1 MTLSV
6 FLGGPIQHA
15 TSGAQFYTPLKRDL
29 EAAIAQLREE
39 GHRVFSAHLDEAF
52 GAMEADFT
60 PERVSRRDFGWM
72 QACQVYAAILPR
84 GPDGRLMRTDGT
96 HIEIGWASALQI
108 PIVLFVEAGCR
119 PELSFLVQ
127 GLHTVATI
135 TIHEFDPRTG
145 CDPVALAAQIG
156 RVNVAPKRKPVGV
169 TVTL

>member
-60 PERVSRRDFGWM
+60 PERVSRRDFGW
-72 QACQVYAAILPR
+72 
-84 GPDGRLMRTDGT
+84 G
-96 HIEIGWASALQI
+96 
-108 PIVLFVEAGCR
+108 F
-119 PELSFLVQ
+119 
-127 GLHTVATI
+127 
-135 TIHEFDPRTG
+135 
-145 CDPVALAAQIG
+145 
-156 RVNVAPKRKPVGV
+156 
-169 TVTL
+169 TVTLYETSSCAREFHHPGERRRWPDLRASLSQACRTTSPGTVGDDLLPTVSP